1 MNKKKAK
8 GAKSATKTK
17 NNTIKSVKS
26 HFTILYVLLVAAVIL
41 TGLQFAAVQQDASEG
56 SWECIQTACAGY
68 MSEGEIIDN
77 ICRQTNGTY
86 MCSVNVDGQVGQ
98 VPLERLNLSSVR
110 FCNEYTCVKEAK
122 VRNVN
127 YTLNDTAVSP
137 AN

>member
-1 MNKKKAK
+1 MSSK
-8 GAKSATKTK
+8 KSASDKDSK
-17 NNTIKSVKS
+17 R
-26 HFTILYVLLVAAVIL
+26 HFMILYVLLAIALVL
-41 TGLQFAAVQQDASEG
+41 TTIQFLSLEQDTSEA

-86 MCSVNVDGQVGQ
+86 MCSVNVDVQVGQ